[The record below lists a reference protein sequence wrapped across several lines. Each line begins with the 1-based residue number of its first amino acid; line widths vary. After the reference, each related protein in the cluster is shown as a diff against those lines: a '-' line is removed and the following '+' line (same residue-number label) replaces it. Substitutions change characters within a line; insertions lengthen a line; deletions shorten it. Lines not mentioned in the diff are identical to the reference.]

1 MIQIGKRIIEL
12 REERNLS
19 TNKLANIAGISQ
31 AYLRQVELGETNPTI
46 DMLSYIIEAM
56 NISIF
61 EFFDVDNKLDHH
73 NIKFIEVFNKFNDTE
88 KSFTLEFMNLI
99 LNYKK

>member
-12 REERNLS
+12 REKRNLS

-31 AYLRQVELGETNPTI
+31 AYLRQVELGKTNPTI
-46 DMLSYIIEAM
+46 DMLSYIIAAM
-56 NISIF
+56 GISIF
-61 EFFDVDNKLDHH
+61 EFFDVDNCLNH
-73 NIKFIEVFNKFNDTE
+73 NDIKFMEVFNKFNDNE
-88 KSFTLEFMNLI
+88 KAFIINLMNLI

>member
-31 AYLRQVELGETNPTI
+31 AYLRQVELGEANPTI